1 MGYIQAPIPENEKE
15 RLKAL
20 GSYRVLDTLPEQ
32 SFDDLTAI
40 AAHICNTPIS
50 LVSLID
56 FDRQWFKSHHGLDAT
71 ETPRAQAFCAHAILS
86 PDEVF
91 HIPDAFEDE
100 RFRENPLAT
109 GAPHVRF
116 YAGTPLVS
124 PEGAALGTLCVID
137 HEPRNLSPK
146 QLETLKALGRQ
157 VVAQL
162 ELRKKLMEVEDS
174 KSRLIET
181 NKDLE
186 TFTHVLSHDLKT
198 PLRSLVTMAEWLK
211 ADCWNQINE
220 QGREYIQVIEDQSK
234 KLIDLMASLKEFLSS
249 SASDVVSAPIELE
262 PFLQDVLNDV
272 ERKETLRL
280 KVEGN
285 LKNLAVNQAAL
296 RQVFWNL
303 LSNACKYSDKEIT
316 EVTVSAEREGDLAVI
331 KVTDNGPGIDPKY
344 HTKIFEVFESLNTHD
359 RFGTPTTGMGLAIV
373 RRLLKKQAGE
383 ICVESSLGKGTT
395 FVISLPRGES

>member
-1 MGYIQAPIPENEKE
+1 MAHIEAPIPANEKQ

-20 GSYRVLDTLPEQ
+20 YSYNVLDTLPEQ

-56 FDRQWFKSHHGLDAT
+56 ADRQWFKSHHGLDAT
-71 ETPRAQAFCAHAILS
+71 ETPRSLAYCAHAILR
-86 PDEVF
+86 PDEVLQ
-91 HIPDAFEDE
+91 IPDAFQDE
-100 RFRENPLAT
+100 RFRDNPLAT

-137 HEPRNLSPK
+137 HEPRKLSTK

-162 ELRKKLMEVEDS
+162 ELRKKLSEVEHS
-174 KSRLIET
+174 KDLLIEA

-186 TFTHVLSHDLKT
+186 TFTHVLSHDLKA

-211 ADCWNQINE
+211 TDCWNQLNE
-220 QGREYIQVIEDQSK
+220 QGREYIEVIEDRSK
-234 KLIDLMASLKEFLSS
+234 KIIELMSSIRDFLNATPSH
-249 SASDVVSAPIELE
+249 VKVAPIELE
-262 PFLQDVLNDV
+262 PFLQDILNDI
-272 ERKETLRL
+272 EKKETLRL
-280 KVEGN
+280 KVEGS
-285 LKNLAVNQAAL
+285 LKHLVVNEAAL

-303 LSNACKYSDKEIT
+303 LSNACKYSDKEVT
-316 EVTVSAEREGDLAVI
+316 EVTVSVEKEGAQTVI
-331 KVTDNGPGIDPKY
+331 RVSDNGPGIDSKY
-344 HTKIFEVFESLNTHD
+344 HTKIFEVFESLHTHD

-373 RRLLKKQAGE
+373 SRSVKKQAGE
-383 ICVESSLGKGTT
+383 ISVESSLGKGAT
-395 FVISLPRGES
+395 FVIRLPGAES